1 MSLDT
6 ILQIGKILRHSE
18 NSLKYFKYV
27 GQCAKDKDGIWPICI
42 TIPVDENFTFDWD
55 GIYITPEKQREK
67 LFYLKYSTSD
77 SDSSP
82 KKYLFGDIC
91 YTRKC
96 EIDKSGKIK
105 GIKDF
110 GNFTFE
116 KGKEN
121 AFINGQK
128 AYYEIFDN
136 LFLKF
141 IRLEVSDKVEEKDI
155 DKISKFIL
163 SSYRANKPVDIPKK
177 FCKYQLIIEASLK
190 KLNSIEEN
198 NDLIKF
204 HYAFKKNIDI
214 FSRILLYAP
223 VFEVY
228 NNDKEVIRDS
238 LIDLNILQENYLSI
252 IIDKHQAI
260 LKKLLTKDETLESF
274 GDDTKNKLLQYA
286 DFSVFIHFEFSDNG
300 KKISWFQNSEVFD
313 IIKNKLYS
321 EITNM
326 SEEGFVPSKS
336 IYRTLCSGDDKNDIQ
351 FPSFNLQ
358 KSYKSFAFKNKE
370 IFEDFLYTG
379 SILDEHFRPLKY
391 TNIRKTEIKMFVYP
405 SAFDGESIN
414 SKDYDDFFF
423 DKKDEARLNYDPIFS
438 ILDNEGAKRFN
449 RFDFIFAYSGANT
462 TNDLVEISGIE
473 KSMLRIIKSRIE
485 TIANEIALE
494 RESVLSS
501 VSEFNKLYIEV
512 SFRNI
517 LGNTFVD
524 TNGKMVV
531 KANAK
536 YKSHLLKVL
545 PLIYTSNYFNDD
557 LLFPTFIQVAEFIV
571 RNIEKKFVWYNYTD
585 LKYHLKFLLKIQNT
599 NNNKFMEITSSESY
613 KIGFLLGGMAKNLSM
628 EINSFEKNYVGT
640 LTRRVGTLSDFI
652 KLKNEIEQKLI
663 MHDKTKFTYQISYDL
678 AQNIKEFKSR
688 YDKEECAFGFLEC
701 YFKPFPKKENE
712 SKENVNN

>member
-6 ILQIGKILRHSE
+6 ILQIGKILRHSD

-27 GQCAKDKDGIWPICI
+27 GQCTEDKDGNWPICI
-42 TIPVDENFTFDWD
+42 TIPVNENFTFDWD
-55 GIYITPEKQREK
+55 GIYITPENQREK

-77 SDSSP
+77 NDSSP

-116 KGKEN
+116 KGNEN
-121 AFINGQK
+121 AFINAQK
-128 AYYEIFDN
+128 AYYEICDN
-136 LFLKF
+136 LLIKF
-141 IRLEVSDKVEEKDI
+141 IKLELSDKVEEKDI
-155 DKISKFIL
+155 DIISKFIL
-163 SSYRANKPVDIPKK
+163 TSYRKNKPVDIPKK
-177 FCKYQLIIEASLK
+177 IWKYQLIIEASLK
-190 KLNSIEEN
+190 KLKSIEEN

-204 HYAFKKNIDI
+204 HLAFEKNIDI

-223 VFEVY
+223 VFEAY
-228 NNDKEVIRDS
+228 NNDKETIRNS
-238 LIDLNILQENYLSI
+238 LIDINVVRENYLSI
-252 IIDKHQAI
+252 IKDKHQVI

-274 GDDTKNKLLQYA
+274 GDDTRDKLLLYA
-286 DFSVFIHFEFSDNG
+286 DFSIFIHFEFSDNG
-300 KKISWFQNSEVFD
+300 KKISWFQHNEVFD
-313 IIKNKLYS
+313 IIKDKLNS
-321 EITNM
+321 EITNL

-358 KSYKSFAFKNKE
+358 KSYKSFAFKDKE

-379 SILDEHFRPLKY
+379 SILNRPFRRLKY
-391 TNIRKTEIKMFVYP
+391 TNIDMFVFP
-405 SAFDGESIN
+405 ATFDGESIN
-414 SKDYDDFFF
+414 AKDYDDFFF
-423 DKKDEARLNYDPIFS
+423 DKKDETRLEYDPIFS
-438 ILDNEGAKRFN
+438 IFDNEGAKRFN
-449 RFDFIFAYSGANT
+449 RFDFVFSDSGGNT

-473 KSMLRIIKSRIE
+473 KSMLRTIQSRIQVIE
-485 TIANEIALE
+485 NEISLE
-494 RESVLSS
+494 RESEISS

-517 LGNTFVD
+517 LGNTFVGS
-524 TNGKMVV
+524 NGRIAV

-557 LLFPTFIQVAEFIV
+557 LLLPSFIQVSEFIV
-571 RNIEKKFVWYNYTD
+571 RNIEKKFIWYNYTD

-613 KIGFLLGGMAKNLSM
+613 KIGFMLGGMAKNLSL
-628 EINSFEKNYVGT
+628 EINSFEKNYVGN

-663 MHDKTKFTYQISYDL
+663 MHDKTKFTYQTSYDL

-688 YDKEECAFGFLEC
+688 YDKEECAFGFLES